1 MTEADTGIV
10 AALPEEVEEILSRL
24 GEEDGPRGTERS
36 RHRGLRELRRGRLSG
51 RAVVVAVTGDGR
63 RNALRGTRALL
74 DAVAPRRLL
83 VVGVAGGLV
92 EDAGAGTLVAGRVV
106 WRADGGPLTPAPS
119 LLASL
124 VEAGIARG
132 AVATV
137 DDLLD
142 TPEAKR
148 RVARRLTREGLELG
162 LAVADLESAHCASV
176 AQERAVPWAVLRCVS
191 DEADEALPAFL
202 DRCRDEGGAVDR
214 SRVARHLLLHP
225 GELPGVLRLRRRV
238 RRCAEGLADA
248 VEIFLRDGAA

>member
-1 MTEADTGIV
+1 MTQVDTGIV
-10 AALPEEVEEILSRL
+10 AALPEEVEEILARL
-24 GEEDGPRGTERS
+24 VGEDGPPVPGRS
-36 RHRGLRELRRGRLSG
+36 RPQGLQELRWGRLSA
-51 RAVVVAVTGDGR
+51 RPVVVAVTGDGR

-74 DAVAPRRLL
+74 GTVAPRRLL

-92 EDAGAGTLVAGRVV
+92 EGAEAGRLVAGRVV
-106 WRADGGPLTPAPS
+106 WREEGGPLTPARS

-124 VEAGIARG
+124 VESGIPRG

-142 TPEAKR
+142 TPETKR

-176 AQERAVPWAVLRCVS
+176 AEERGIPWAVLRCVS
-191 DEADEALPAFL
+191 DEADEVLPAFL
-202 DRCRDEGGAVDR
+202 DRCRDDGGAVDR

-225 GELPGVLRLRRRV
+225 RELPAVLRLRRRV
-238 RRCAEGLADA
+238 RRCAEHLADA
-248 VEIFLRDGAA
+248 VEIFLRERAA